1 MDGLDVIWNACWACS
16 GGAVNNH
23 YVWKPYLT
31 ALEQA
36 GVLRHRFVFVQCI
49 NYFHITQIRDMM
61 PWGLWRRALDELGD
75 RQMVVVLDSHKEG
88 PSWRHVET
96 TVARMVADGVDP
108 RCILLWTGGSH
119 EPDSPI
125 STITTMDAFCLLSP
139 PPHEFLPM
147 GSPTHHFVMLARVPR
162 LHRILAAVG
171 ILRRGLDR
179 FGTIT
184 CGSGDYGTAK
194 TWLMDMHVPQDLRH
208 RFPIMLPGSTRVST
222 YFSEE
227 ENLESVRNPMVTG
240 AFASVV
246 PESSHDL
253 MAPLPC
259 TAFMTE
265 KSEKAFML
273 GQVPLW
279 IGATGSAAL
288 ARSWGFDLFDDIVD
302 HSYDDEPD
310 PHLRIGMVLD
320 QLEMICGKPMEH
332 WRRYR
337 EDNRDRFIANQRRC
351 AELRSNRDLLQFGR
365 LEEFMRGLPQAG

>member
-1 MDGLDVIWNACWACS
+1 MDGLDVIWNECWACS

-36 GVLRHRFVFVQCI
+36 GALRHRFVFVQCI

-61 PWGLWRRALDELGD
+61 PWGLWKRALDELGD

-96 TVARMVADGVDP
+96 TVTRMIADGVDP

-119 EPDSPI
+119 EPASPI

-139 PPHEFLPM
+139 PPHEFRPM

-184 CGSGDYGTAK
+184 CGSGDYGPAK

-208 RFPIMLPGSTRVST
+208 RFPIMLPGSTQVST

-279 IGATGSAAL
+279 IGATGSAAH

-320 QLEMICGKPMEH
+320 QLEIICGKPMEH